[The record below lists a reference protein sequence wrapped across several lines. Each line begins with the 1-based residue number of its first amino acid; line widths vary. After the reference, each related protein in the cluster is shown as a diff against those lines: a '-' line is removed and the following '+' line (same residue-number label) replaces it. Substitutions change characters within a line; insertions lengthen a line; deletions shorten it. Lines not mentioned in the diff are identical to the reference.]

1 MIIDEKRTKPS
12 EEKGANHKLLM
23 EDRCRLT
30 IGGVENVESFS
41 DCVVILD
48 TSMGRL
54 AVKGEN
60 LHVNKLDVG
69 GGDFSLDGKINSLE
83 YQKKSGKKGG
93 FMENL
98 FK

>member
-1 MIIDEKRTKPS
+1 MIIDEKRVKPA
-12 EEKGANHKLLM
+12 EEKGLNHKLVM
-23 EDRCRLT
+23 EARSRLT
-30 IGGVENVESFS
+30 IGGVEHVESFS
-41 DCVVILD
+41 DSSVLLD

-54 AVKGEN
+54 SIKGEN
-60 LHVNKLDVG
+60 LHINKLDVS
-69 GGDFSLDGKINSLE
+69 GGDFSLDGKVNSLE

>member
-1 MIIDEKRTKPS
+1 MIIDEKKAKIS
-12 EEKGANHKLLM
+12 EERKPNHKLIM
-23 EDRCRLT
+23 EERTRLT
-30 IGGVENVESFS
+30 LGGVENVENFS
-41 DCVVILD
+41 DCLVLLD

-60 LHVNKLDVG
+60 LHINKIDVSD
-69 GGDFSLDGKINSLE
+69 GDFSLTGKINSLE

-93 FMENL
+93 FLENL